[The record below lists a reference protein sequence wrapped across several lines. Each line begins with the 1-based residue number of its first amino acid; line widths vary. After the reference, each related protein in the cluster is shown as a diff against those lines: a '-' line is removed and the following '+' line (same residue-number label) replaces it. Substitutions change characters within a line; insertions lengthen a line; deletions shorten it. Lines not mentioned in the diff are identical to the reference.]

1 MAAILAGARVVNWE
15 GAVQLLSW
23 KLCVGDYVQVYP
35 DRFGATAHPRDE
47 GFVRIERIE
56 HLPRKK
62 VEGIVADALVAFGPV
77 ATLWCHG
84 VPGPI
89 VMRGTDVRTLR
100 DVSPGRVEHETST
113 PWWPQSDEVLL
124 RDAVV
129 TRSEPRVDVPQSED
143 SVIDYESAGAVSQR
157 ARPPATWFGK
167 PAVGLLVGDYVGVH
181 RNRWPESDREADE
194 GFVRVEHL
202 RVLDP
207 HIAQAVFA
215 DPSWHTTVIV
225 AHLHGLHGVLVLRGD
240 DEVPV
245 LAFVNPER
253 EAWDRRGPWEHEVT
267 FSLRGSRWSTEE
279 EHQHAVHIDAA
290 HRPSVDESALYPSS
304 YDNEFSRRMGM
315 ESLTGFRSMPLA
327 ALPWPHHQAGCPL
340 GQLADD
346 YQRTP
351 HAFAPQTAHAAA
363 SISPEG
369 AQIRDECPYHRPD
382 WPKLVR
388 IFDEAVAAVEHGDSP
403 LVRMHPDYESLSED
417 EQRWLHT
424 LVSEPITYDDGGD
437 VLVNGQHRLCALR
450 FAGVTACPIYGSY
463 LPDTDYGPPASAED
477 TARAQIAANRPRR
490 IGEPPRPRSWF
501 ARFLP
506 PFWRRRRRAD
516 R

>member
-1 MAAILAGARVVNWE
+1 
-15 GAVQLLSW
+15 
-23 KLCVGDYVQVYP
+23 
-35 DRFGATAHPRDE
+35 E

-89 VMRGTDVRTLR
+89 VMRGTDVRILR
-100 DVSPGRVEHETST
+100 DVSTGRVEHETST

-143 SVIDYESAGAVSQR
+143 SVIDYESADAVSQR

-167 PAVGLLVGDYVGVH
+167 PAVGLLVGDYVGGH

-290 HRPSVDESALYPSS
+290 HRPSVAGHKVVDACAVTMRPFRDGWSDTVNTSS
-304 YDNEFSRRMGM
+304 EHVHKRMANG
-315 ESLTGFRSMPLA
+315 SLHARA
-327 ALPWPHHQAGCPL
+327 AQAG
-340 GQLADD
+340 D
-346 YQRTP
+346 
-351 HAFAPQTAHAAA
+351 
-363 SISPEG
+363 
-369 AQIRDECPYHRPD
+369 
-382 WPKLVR
+382 
-388 IFDEAVAAVEHGDSP
+388 AV
-403 LVRMHPDYESLSED
+403 
-417 EQRWLHT
+417 T
-424 LVSEPITYDDGGD
+424 
-437 VLVNGQHRLCALR
+437 
-450 FAGVTACPIYGSY
+450 
-463 LPDTDYGPPASAED
+463 
-477 TARAQIAANRPRR
+477 
-490 IGEPPRPRSWF
+490 RPRSGEPAISG
-501 ARFLP
+501 ARL
-506 PFWRRRRRAD
+506 
-516 R
+516 